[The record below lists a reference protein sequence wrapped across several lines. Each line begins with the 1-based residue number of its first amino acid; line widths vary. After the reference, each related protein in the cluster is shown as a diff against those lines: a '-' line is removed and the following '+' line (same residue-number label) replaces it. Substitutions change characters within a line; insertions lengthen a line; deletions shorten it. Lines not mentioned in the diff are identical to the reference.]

1 MHVNRDWDSSSFF
14 AAALLR
20 LRFAS
25 SSRRLACLAAAA
37 LPVRLANPKATAI
50 CRATAPPDRIL
61 TIRRVLRL
69 IFQPAMLAH
78 SPSKP
83 SGSNMTSAKCRK
95 FAATLPAWMPFPA
108 RAHRF

>member
-1 MHVNRDWDSSSFF
+1 MRVNRDWDSSLLF
-14 AAALLR
+14 ALALLR

-37 LPVRLANPKATAI
+37 FPVRLANPKATAI

-69 IFQPAMLAH
+69 IFQLAMLAN
-78 SPSKP
+78 SRSKP
-83 SGSNMTSAKCRK
+83 SARSMIPAKCK
-95 FAATLPAWMPFPA
+95 KSGAILPAWMPFPP